1 MNQDSSDGA
10 GTESQIRSTETL
22 TTTAA
27 QGASA
32 SEVREGIKEA
42 QKAREKKTSSI
53 AGEQTQ
59 PQAQAQEQKENE
71 KGDKPVRLENEP
83 IKPTRSK
90 SILSIFGRSGSTNS
104 TPTTASKV
112 TPYPG
117 T

>member
-32 SEVREGIKEA
+32 SEVRDGIKEA
-42 QKAREKKTSSI
+42 QKARQKKASSV
-53 AGEQTQ
+53 AGEQIE
-59 PQAQAQEQKENE
+59 PQAPAQGQKENDRE
-71 KGDKPVRLENEP
+71 DKPVRLENEP

-90 SILSIFGRSGSTNS
+90 SILSIFGRSGSANS
-104 TPTTASKV
+104 TPATASKI